1 MDVRAMCVLVS
12 GEWASFL
19 VVERRG
25 AVDGRSFYIHVA
37 RWQAEPEGFA
47 HRRSTQIARY
57 GPTANKFNQQL
68 LPTAKPATVT

>member
-1 MDVRAMCVLVS
+1 MDLRAMCVLVS

-25 AVDGRSFYIHVA
+25 AVDGRSFYIHVGKPNPKA
-37 RWQAEPEGFA
+37 SAFA

-57 GPTANKFNQQL
+57 GPTANNFNQQL